1 MESRESYADVLRMM
15 FGITEYLRAH
25 LEHKRP
31 EFCPGKSATLSQ
43 LKVVSCILQKPDGRI
58 KIKDIADKLGITS
71 GGVSQ
76 IVDNLVR
83 DGLVVRQTS
92 DDDRRV
98 SWVVLSESGRNR
110 RRLIEEFMNSLLNE
124 SLADVPAEKREIFRD
139 VLTTLYS
146 KLGVMLKQ

>member
-1 MESRESYADVLRMM
+1 MASQESYADILRMM
-15 FGITEYLRAH
+15 FGVTEYLRAH

-31 EFCPGKSATLSQ
+31 EFCPGKSATVSQ
-43 LKVVSCILQKPDGRI
+43 LKVVSCILQNPDGRI

-92 DDDRRV
+92 DEDRRV
-98 SWVVLSESGRNR
+98 SWVILSESGKNR
-110 RRLIEEFMNSLLNE
+110 RRLIEEFMNDLLDE
-124 SLADVPAEKREIFRD
+124 ALADVPAEKRAVFRE
-139 VLTTLYS
+139 VLDTLYS
-146 KLGVMLKQ
+146 KLAVMLKQ